1 MKRISLALV
10 TLFVLSG
17 CAAADST
24 SNDMD
29 SVTNQTDESQTESS
43 QSDNQETDE
52 DLGYQEIIER
62 SYQEFLAKGITERVE
77 SAGDNY
83 VLTANPDSD
92 FKAGLYNE
100 SFDDILDVTKD
111 NLQLFTVVAAKMML
125 EREETAIEESD
136 NSVSLTHPEFGDFT
150 VYFEDNLITSGES
163 NNGDWSGVFVY
174 EPDPATLARLE

>member
-17 CAAADST
+17 CAAADSASDDT
-24 SNDMD
+24 GIG
-29 SVTNQTDESQTESS
+29 TKQTDQSQTDNS
-43 QSDNQETDE
+43 QSDGQEVEE

-100 SFDDILDVTKD
+100 SFDDILDVTED

-125 EREETAIEESD
+125 EREETVIEEGED
-136 NSVSLTHPEFGDFT
+136 SVSLTHPEFGDFT
-150 VYFEDNLITSGES
+150 VYFQNNLITSGES
-163 NNGDWSGVFVY
+163 NTGDWSGVFIY
-174 EPDPATLARLE
+174 EPDPETLARLD

>member
-17 CAAADST
+17 CAAADSASDDT
-24 SNDMD
+24 GIG
-29 SVTNQTDESQTESS
+29 TNQTDQSQTDNS
-43 QSDNQETDE
+43 QSDGQELEE

-100 SFDDILDVTKD
+100 SFDDILDVTED

-125 EREETAIEESD
+125 EREETVVEEGED
-136 NSVSLTHPEFGDFT
+136 SVSLTHPEFGDFT
-150 VYFEDNLITSGES
+150 VYFQNNLITSGES
-163 NNGDWSGVFVY
+163 NTGDWSGVFIY
-174 EPDPATLARLE
+174 EPDPETLARLD